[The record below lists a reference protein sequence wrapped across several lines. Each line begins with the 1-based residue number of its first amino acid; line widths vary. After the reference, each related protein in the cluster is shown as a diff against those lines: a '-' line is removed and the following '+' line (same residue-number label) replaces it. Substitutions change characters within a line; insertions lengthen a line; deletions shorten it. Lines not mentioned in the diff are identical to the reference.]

1 MKGITPL
8 SETHDSITLSRE
20 DYEELIRMIPNSYSM
35 GDSGVPGRW
44 DNQSPFRIINGEVY
58 EVLFDSR
65 GNSYLKQRGVLV
77 DHE

>member
-1 MKGITPL
+1 MKDITPL
-8 SETHDSITLSRE
+8 SATHDSITLSRE
-20 DYEELIRMIPNSYSM
+20 DYEELLRMIPDSHSM

-44 DNQSPFRIINGEVY
+44 DDQSAFRIINGEVY